1 MRWVLLLR
9 AVNVGTRNRLAMADL
24 RDLLEQLGH
33 TDVRTVLNS
42 GNAVFTSNRGGDL
55 AAEVE
60 HGLRERLRIDVRA
73 CVLPDHEVRALVD
86 AVPDLPGYV
95 VCSVL
100 FERPPAAALA
110 SFLASDVSPEVVAG
124 NERAV
129 FIGYVD
135 AGRTKLTNARL
146 ESALGVSSTA
156 RTPATLRK
164 LLAD

>member
-24 RDLLEQLGH
+24 RDLLEQLGY
-33 TDVRTVLNS
+33 TEVRTVLNS
-42 GNAVFTSNRGGDL
+42 GNAVFTSDRGGDL
-55 AAEVE
+55 AADVE
-60 HGLRERLRIDVRA
+60 RGLQEQLGVVVRA

-86 AVPDLPGYV
+86 SVPDLPGYV

-100 FERPPAAALA
+100 FERPSPAALA
-110 SFLASDVSPEVVAG
+110 MFLASDVSPEVVAG
-124 NERAV
+124 DERAV

-146 ESALGVSSTA
+146 ERALGVSSTA

>member
-33 TDVRTVLNS
+33 TEVRTVLNS
-42 GNAVFTSNRGGDL
+42 GNAVFTSDRRGDL

-60 HGLRERLRIDVRA
+60 QGLQERLGVVVRA
-73 CVLPDHEVRALVD
+73 CVLPEDEVRALVD
-86 AVPDLPGYV
+86 SVPDLPGYV

-100 FERPPAAALA
+100 YERPPAAALA
-110 SFLASDVSPEVVAG
+110 SFLTSDVSPEVVAG
-124 NERAV
+124 DERAV
-129 FIGYVD
+129 FIGYVN

-146 ESALGVSSTA
+146 ESALGVTSTA

-164 LLAD
+164 LLSD